1 MEMRLYLKLDMAEY
15 RALAAMAKAELRDDR
30 EQLRYLLREEAQRRG
45 LLTDSSSSMPEEQTR
60 SIEHRGG

>member
-45 LLTDSSSSMPEEQTR
+45 LLTDSSSSMPEEQNR

>member
-1 MEMRLYLKLDMAEY
+1 MEMRLYLKLDIAEY

-45 LLTDSSSSMPEEQTR
+45 LLVDSSSSMPEEQNR

>member
-15 RALAAMAKAELRDDR
+15 RALVAMAKAELRDDR

-45 LLTDSSSSMPEEQTR
+45 LLADSSSSMPEEQNR